1 MRESAGSHWVLA
13 VIRILL
19 AVLATTFSLTACAE
33 PAGGPEASGAAP
45 ASLAAGASGA
55 AKPAA
60 GTAEARAV
68 AAIAKLNPDVKVEH
82 VSASPLPGFTQAIA
96 AGQVIYVSNDGRYLV
111 LAGTG
116 GAVLDLERSRNLSE
130 EAMGA
135 MRVELLSKIPDS
147 ERVIFAP
154 ANPVHTVTVFTDVE
168 CGYCRRMHEE
178 IDQYNAQGIAIEYLA
193 FPRMGPGSENFENMV
208 KVWCSGDRRE
218 ALTRAKATGRVTGSA
233 GCKNTVR
240 QQYDI
245 GQRAGLTGTPMIL
258 SEEGVQLG
266 GYVPPAKLREALDQ
280 LAGG

>member
-1 MRESAGSHWVLA
+1 M
-13 VIRILL
+13 IRLLL
-19 AVLATTFSLTACAE
+19 ATLAASFSLTACAG
-33 PAGGPEASGAAP
+33 PAGGPDASAATP

-55 AKPAA
+55 ASPAA

-168 CGYCRRMHEE
+168 CGYCRRMHQE
-178 IDQYNAQGIAIEYLA
+178 IDEYNAQGIAIEYLA

-208 KVWCSGDRRE
+208 KVWCSGDRRQ
-218 ALTRAKATGRVTGSA
+218 ALTQAKATGRATGSA